1 MTTVKTDVA
10 AITPTANAKAV
21 AQAKGQDISSLMPLL
36 QTQAIEMQ
44 ILVKEIIKVHPTGGG
59 DAANLTALNAIL
71 SELL

>member
-1 MTTVKTDVA
+1 MA

-21 AQAKGQDISSLMPLL
+21 AQSKGVDLPVLMGLL
-36 QTQAIEMQ
+36 QQQAIEMQ

-71 SELL
+71 TELL

>member
-1 MTTVKTDVA
+1 LSTVKSDAA

-21 AQAKGQDISSLMPLL
+21 VQTKAQDLTSLMLLL
-36 QTQAIEMQ
+36 QQAAIEMQ

-71 SELL
+71 AELL